1 MQYTTVD
8 EFKSDVELMV
18 SNAKKYN
25 VKESYAYQDAIKI
38 QASHKC
44 IKLGSWRHLEI
55 ANADLS
61 FLGNRNFSRGNK
73 LLPRAQRAIVKL
85 FKRLQNPLAS
95 LLLSSF
101 LLWHLEINK
110 RQQHLLLRQTQRSNP
125 SDSRPLSNQPNHY
138 TVSD

>member
-1 MQYTTVD
+1 MHYTTVD

-44 IKLGSWRHLEI
+44 IKLGSSRHLEI

-61 FLGNRNFSRGNK
+61 FSGEQKLVKGKQITAKSSKGDSEAVQTPAESASKSATIKLPALAFGNK
-73 LLPRAQRAIVKL
+73 QAAAAPAPPPDSKIKSIRLKTTVKPA
-85 FKRLQNPLAS
+85 KPLHS
-95 LLLSSF
+95 
-101 LLWHLEINK
+101 K
-110 RQQHLLLRQTQRSNP
+110 
-125 SDSRPLSNQPNHY
+125 
-138 TVSD
+138 